1 MTAEARQRL
10 CMEDTWK
17 LSYYLLIS
25 QQAHDLFQA
34 SDVAFVVCNQGLQLL
49 GLLWGYLHIS
59 LHMENGS
66 NHLGQRCGC
75 T

>member
-1 MTAEARQRL
+1 MTAEVRRLL
-10 CMEDTWK
+10 CMEDIWK

-34 SDVAFVVCNQGLQLL
+34 SDMAFVVRNQGLQLL
-49 GLLWGYLHIS
+49 GLLWGDLHIS
-59 LHMENGS
+59 LPMENGS
-66 NHLGQRCGC
+66 NYLGRRCDC